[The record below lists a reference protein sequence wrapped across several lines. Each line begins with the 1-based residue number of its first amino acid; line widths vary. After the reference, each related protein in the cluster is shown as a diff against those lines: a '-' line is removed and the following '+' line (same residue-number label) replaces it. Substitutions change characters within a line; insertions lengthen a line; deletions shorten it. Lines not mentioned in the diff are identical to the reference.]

1 MQLRIEKC
9 VIDLYWEY
17 DRMSSSGQATLD
29 RLAKMVG
36 VPTFDECEANMNKKF
51 QGMSKEQ
58 LLKELEEL

>member
-29 RLAKMVG
+29 RLAKMSG
-36 VPTFDECEANMNKKF
+36 LPTQADMDKKF
-51 QGMSKEQ
+51 DHLSKDQ